1 MQKYNGSGHRYRA
14 IVPAAGVGLRMAAA
28 QPKQYLL
35 LHGRPVLRHSLE
47 ALHAIDAIESITV
60 MIRPDDP
67 WFCTEMLAGLDRVH
81 VAAGGAER
89 CDSVLLG
96 LDALESM
103 TDEQDWILVHDA
115 VRPCITTT
123 DIQSLLQTL
132 SAAPVGGLL
141 ANPVRDTL
149 KRVGPAGQVQET
161 LDRSDIW
168 TAATPQLFR
177 YGLLRDALRAATEAG
192 VAITD
197 EASALEWAGYS
208 PTIVPGRPDNLKIT
222 HPADLALA
230 EQILAMQS
238 DPPEAT
244 EELPL

>member
-14 IVPAAGVGLRMAAA
+14 IVPAAGIGLRMATT

-35 LHGRPVLRHSLE
+35 LHGKPVLRHSLE
-47 ALHAIDAIESITV
+47 ALHTIDAIDSITV
-60 MIRPDDP
+60 MIRPGDP
-67 WFCTEMLAGLDRVH
+67 WFTTEMIAGLDRVH
-81 VAAGGAER
+81 IVAGGAER

-96 LDALESM
+96 LDALHDMS
-103 TDEQDWILVHDA
+103 DAQDWILVHDA
-115 VRPCITTT
+115 VRPCITAT
-123 DIQSLLQTL
+123 DILSLLQTL

-141 ANPVRDTL
+141 ASPVRDTL
-149 KRVGPAGQVQET
+149 KRVGAAGQVEET

-168 TAATPQLFR
+168 AAATPQLFR
-177 YGLLRDALRAATEAG
+177 YGLLRDALRAAAEAG

-197 EASALEWAGYS
+197 EASALEWAGYH

-230 EQILAMQS
+230 EQILTIQS
-238 DPPEAT
+238 GHPHST